1 MRLALKRADFNTFS
15 GETLR
20 GLFED
25 SDFCDVTL
33 VCSDGRQILAHKAV
47 LSAGSEFFNKLL
59 KQNKHAHPLV
69 YLHSLPQYLVLPLV
83 GFVYL
88 GACEVEQEAI
98 ESFLKTATIL
108 GVKGLMA
115 QASEDQKKK
124 ESFDEQE
131 TEALPTETR
140 VSSGSDTVVDK
151 EEEKA
156 REASSGEKIQLKDQN
171 TIFENVSSENPVEV
185 KTEICTDSSKANAG
199 KCDQCS
205 YHGKTFWYLNRH
217 IKAVHEGLKYACQFC
232 SYKVTDQT
240 VFNTHLREVHNINK
254 LVCNLCNYKCNKRG
268 QLQAHIRDEHETSN
282 FDCNLC
288 EYKTTCEAF
297 LNVHR
302 SKEHE
307 GISLEQHEQ
316 ETGHDDS
323 VEDLQRKTI
332 VRRQRVMEKFQVYV
346 SKETG
351 GKTLADIVDSK
362 DGREIMFELVFCY
375 FSTYKNSDGSGPS
388 RPTLDSIRSNI
399 KQSLLDQFG
408 INIMEG
414 SKAQARW
421 KNLMQA

>member
-1 MRLALKRADFNTFS
+1 M
-15 GETLR
+15 
-20 GLFED
+20 
-25 SDFCDVTL
+25 
-33 VCSDGRQILAHKAV
+33 
-47 LSAGSEFFNKLL
+47 
-59 KQNKHAHPLV
+59 
-69 YLHSLPQYLVLPLV
+69 
-83 GFVYL
+83 
-88 GACEVEQEAI
+88 
-98 ESFLKTATIL
+98 
-108 GVKGLMA
+108 
-115 QASEDQKKK
+115 
-124 ESFDEQE
+124 
-131 TEALPTETR
+131 
-140 VSSGSDTVVDK
+140 
-151 EEEKA
+151 
-156 REASSGEKIQLKDQN
+156 
-171 TIFENVSSENPVEV
+171 
-185 KTEICTDSSKANAG
+185 
-199 KCDQCS
+199 
-205 YHGKTFWYLNRH
+205 
-217 IKAVHEGLKYACQFC
+217 
-232 SYKVTDQT
+232 
-240 VFNTHLREVHNINK
+240 FNTHLREVHNINK

-307 GISLEQHEQ
+307 GISMEQHAQ

-332 VRRQRVMEKFQVYV
+332 ARRQRVMEKFQIYV

-351 GKTLADIVDSK
+351 GKTLADIVASK

-375 FSTYKNSDGSGPS
+375 FATYKNSDGSGPS